1 MDRIAIIDICGT
13 IFRSNTTFDFVDYVH
28 RDDFR
33 YKIVR
38 KFTQLLP
45 IKIILAL
52 IYRCL
57 KVDVIRKW
65 MIGCLK
71 GLSISEL
78 YSLCEGFYDD
88 YLLHRI
94 NLNVISRIKSLQANV
109 ILVSATLEPIAET
122 IYKRLNA
129 DDFYASELDFVDEI
143 TTGKLSK
150 DLLGV
155 KLEKIVSEGYSTPFL
170 CTVSN
175 DFTDLPL
182 FLNSSQGIII
192 TKSKNQGKWQK
203 IIKRHALKNIE
214 MICID

>member
-1 MDRIAIIDICGT
+1 MNRIAIIDICGT
-13 IFRSNTTFDFVDYVH
+13 LFRSNTTFDFVDYVH

-38 KFTQLLP
+38 NFMRLLP

-52 IYRCL
+52 ISRCF
-57 KVDVIRKW
+57 KVDLVRKW
-65 MIGCLK
+65 VIGSLK

-78 YSLCEGFYDD
+78 YSLCEEFYDD
-88 YLLHRI
+88 CLLPKI
-94 NLNVISRIKSLQANV
+94 NLNVISRIKSLQADI

-122 IYKRLNA
+122 ICRRLNA
-129 DDFYASELDFVDEI
+129 DDFYASELDYVGEI

-155 KLEKIVSEGYSTPFL
+155 KLEKVVSEGYFVPFL

-192 TKSKNQGKWQK
+192 TKSKNQCKWQK
-203 IIKRHALKNIE
+203 LIRIHTLKNIE